1 MSKLFHN
8 EHGFSY
14 IEATMITA
22 IIGIVAAIGIPSYMA
37 HLDRAKLAEAYTLLS
52 SKQDDVVSQMI
63 SSGNID
69 NITLQQLNTSKT
81 TTNGKYGNVRFNR
94 DGIITYTFTDKKLA
108 GNSISLKPII
118 ATDGTTNWLCQAQ
131 GEFPANPCGPFE

>member
-1 MSKLFHN
+1 MIKLLHK

-22 IIGIVAAIGIPSYMA
+22 IIGIVAAISIPAYMA

-63 SSGNID
+63 STGSLDKSTLNRFNTAD
-69 NITLQQLNTSKT
+69 AITS
-81 TTNGKYGNVRFNR
+81 GKYGNVSFSHS
-94 DGIITYTFTDKKLA
+94 GVITYTFTDKKLA
-108 GNSISLKPII
+108 GNSISLTPKV
-118 ATDGTTNWLCQAQ
+118 ASDGTTNWLCQAQ
-131 GEFPANPCGPFE
+131 GDFPSNPCSPFD